1 MAALTP
7 RTIVFFKNYFWDFY
21 TTQKPEV
28 QLKIDWTIGLIRDL
42 RIVPEKYFKHLEGTD
57 GLFELRVKFG
67 NNIFRIFC
75 FFDEGIWLYLSTA
88 SRRKRI
94 KHPVRSLTGLS
105 KFNGNTTM
113 KNLTMFDEHLDRQ
126 YSVKG
131 TASREVYEQGYEA
144 FKLGVLIQEARKK
157 QNLTQEELALRVGT
171 TKNYISRIENDASD
185 IRLTTLMRIAEGLG
199 GQLKLSLG
207 I

>member
-1 MAALTP
+1 
-7 RTIVFFKNYFWDFY
+7 
-21 TTQKPEV
+21 
-28 QLKIDWTIGLIRDL
+28 
-42 RIVPEKYFKHLEGTD
+42 
-57 GLFELRVKFG
+57 
-67 NNIFRIFC
+67 
-75 FFDEGIWLYLSTA
+75 
-88 SRRKRI
+88 
-94 KHPVRSLTGLS
+94 
-105 KFNGNTTM
+105 M
-113 KNLTMFDEHLDRQ
+113 KNLTTFDEHLDRQ
-126 YSVKG
+126 YGVKG